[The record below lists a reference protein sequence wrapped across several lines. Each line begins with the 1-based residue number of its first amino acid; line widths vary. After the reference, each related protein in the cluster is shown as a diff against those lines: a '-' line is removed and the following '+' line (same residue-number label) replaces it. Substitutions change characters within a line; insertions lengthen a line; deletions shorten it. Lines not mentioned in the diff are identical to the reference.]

1 MIEPILMI
9 GLVTA
14 MGSTG
19 IALLPWTEDKQDST
33 VSGLRIV
40 ARHLLFAVWGPR

>member
-1 MIEPILMI
+1 MIEPIVMI
-9 GLVTA
+9 GVVTA
-14 MGSTG
+14 LGTTG
-19 IALLPWTEDKQDST
+19 IALLPWTEADQDAA